1 MDNNDNTINNI
12 QNENQDTI
20 TGPQNFDSS
29 TYNGPQ
35 IDPNYKAPRYS
46 APRPK
51 KPESSNLGKWAFA
64 LSLIGCTS
72 IIGAILAIVDLSKKD
87 GKKKDYAIGALCVCG
102 VYLVI
107 FMVGRNKRNRHT
119 DSYETAVSTEAP
131 ADDTSSSETTELV
144 SNDEVNQVSSE
155 SNTASTEASTE
166 SSGVSSDFKEMM
178 DAYEAFIDEYIE
190 FMELYNQNPSD
201 TELMTQYLDYMTK
214 YNEYMT
220 TISNLKNDDMT
231 DEELAYYLEVTNRC
245 SQKLIQAGMS
255 Y

>member
-1 MDNNDNTINNI
+1 
-12 QNENQDTI
+12 
-20 TGPQNFDSS
+20 
-29 TYNGPQ
+29 
-35 IDPNYKAPRYS
+35 
-46 APRPK
+46 
-51 KPESSNLGKWAFA
+51 
-64 LSLIGCTS
+64 
-72 IIGAILAIVDLSKKD
+72 
-87 GKKKDYAIGALCVCG
+87 
-102 VYLVI
+102 
-107 FMVGRNKRNRHT
+107 
-119 DSYETAVSTEAP
+119 
-131 ADDTSSSETTELV
+131 
-144 SNDEVNQVSSE
+144 
-155 SNTASTEASTE
+155 
-166 SSGVSSDFKEMM
+166 MM